1 MKVINDAERVE
12 NMIRQRVC
20 SIKQDLDE
28 FQEDSVKELNAIKNN
43 MIK

>member
-1 MKVINDAERVE
+1 MKVTNDVECVE

-28 FQEDSVKELNAIKNN
+28 FQENSVKELNAIKNII
-43 MIK
+43 IK